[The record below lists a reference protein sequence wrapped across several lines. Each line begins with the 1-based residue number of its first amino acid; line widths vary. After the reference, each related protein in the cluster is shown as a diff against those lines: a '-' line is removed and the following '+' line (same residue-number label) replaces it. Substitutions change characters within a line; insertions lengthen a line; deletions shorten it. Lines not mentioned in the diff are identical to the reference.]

1 MRSFVQ
7 IIISLAV
14 IAASSFSQEP
24 VLEQS
29 RQLEEAG
36 KFREATALLQE
47 SLEGAKR
54 DAERKTLVF
63 EIDRLKRVRLDYSVP
78 EQQLREGIEKSIR
91 GVTSKEF
98 EGWIRKGW
106 FDARVID
113 DTLRFVAPSV
123 RNLFMRHQELAPRR
137 KQPRNQRDLEQHT
150 LRTAD
155 SIQYAV
161 ARQGTPFVFPRHFR
175 AVMTVTVDADATPD
189 SAIIRAWLPV
199 PRSLPYQKE
208 FTILESSSPVLRLAP
223 DTSLIRSAY
232 LEQRACKGKETVF
245 RIEYRYTMYGVF
257 FPLDPARIQN
267 ITPGDPAVE
276 PYLQEG
282 QHVVFTQKMRA
293 LSDSIV
299 GKETNPMLRAKKIHD
314 WISEHILYSYA
325 REYSTIRN
333 LSDYC
338 LTKRYGDCG
347 QHALLF
353 ITLCRLNGIPAR
365 WQSGWYTFPGAK
377 DIHDWAEI
385 YLPPYGWVPVDPD
398 MGVFAMRYYTSL
410 RPQERRRLRDF
421 YFGGLEPYRMIAN
434 GDHCQSLEPPKLT
447 LRSDN
452 VDFQR
457 GEVEW
462 EGGNIYF
469 DRYSYSLRVEELP
482 PD

>member
-1 MRSFVQ
+1 MRSFIQ
-7 IIISLAV
+7 ITISLTL
-14 IAASSFSQEP
+14 IASPSFPQ
-24 VLEQS
+24 QS
-29 RQLEEAG
+29 TAQNALQLEEAG
-36 KFREATALLQE
+36 KFREATSLLQD
-47 SLEGAKR
+47 SLAQARNEI
-54 DAERKTLVF
+54 ERKNLSF
-63 EIDRLKRVRLDYSVP
+63 EIDRLKRIRLDYSVTK
-78 EQQLREGIEKSIR
+78 EQLRKGIEKSLR
-91 GVTSKEF
+91 RVTEKEF
-98 EGWIRKGW
+98 EGWIRNGW
-106 FDARVID
+106 FDACVID
-113 DTLRFVAPSV
+113 DALRFVAPSA
-123 RNLFMRHQELAPRR
+123 RNLFMRHQELEPRR
-137 KQPRNQRDLEQHT
+137 THPRNQRDLERHT

-161 ARQGTPFVFPRHFR
+161 ARQGTPFVLPRHFR

-189 SAIIRAWLPV
+189 SSVIRAWLPV
-199 PRSLPYQKE
+199 PRSLPFQKE
-208 FTILESSSPVLRLAP
+208 FALLGSSSPVLRLSP

-232 LEQRACKGKETVF
+232 LEQRASKGKETVF
-245 RIEYRYTMYGVF
+245 RIEYRYTMYSVSF
-257 FPLDPARIQN
+257 SLDPARIQS
-267 ITPGDPAVE
+267 IPPGDPAVG
-276 PYLQEG
+276 PYLQES

-299 GKETNPMLRAKKIHD
+299 GKETNPMLKAKKIHD
-314 WISEHILYSYA
+314 WISEHLLYSYA

-333 LSDYC
+333 ISDYC

-353 ITLCRLNGIPAR
+353 ITLCRLNRIPAR

-377 DIHDWAEI
+377 DIHDWTEI

-434 GDHCQSLEPPKLT
+434 GDHCQPLEPSKRT

-469 DRYSYSLRVEELP
+469 DKYSYSLRVLEP
-482 PD
+482 VR